1 MNPLLPFVL
10 LGLGFGYGD
19 MEVAKF
25 ERLAAAEISSQLSG
39 DDRTVTVKAVAGG
52 LSLAWGELESAEI
65 DARHFSLQQLPF
77 FTEPW
82 RSKAGKLGMLHLR
95 LSDFNLRG
103 LQINELRADIPD
115 CRYDLGLARGKKQFR
130 ISKSGEGTGS
140 VRVDEKALADYI
152 VKKYAEVKSATVKV
166 YNDVVW
172 VEGYGEFLIVNTN
185 FTVIAKLTPVD
196 GTKLVLT
203 DAKIYF
209 DWVRAEPAAAKVLLD
224 LLNPVVD
231 LYSGLGLYDAISV
244 TDVRLRDG
252 YVLAIGRTR
261 VPVKPGPPTSR

>member
-1 MNPLLPFVL
+1 MNPLLPFAL
-10 LGLGFGYGD
+10 LGLGFVYGD

-25 ERLAAAEISSQLSG
+25 ERLAAAEISSKLTG
-39 DDRTVTVKAVAGG
+39 DDRKVTVNAVPSG
-52 LSLAWGELESAEI
+52 LSLAWGELDSAKI
-65 DARHFSLQQLPF
+65 DARHFSLTELPF

-82 RSKAGKLGMLHLR
+82 RSKAGKLVMLHLR
-95 LSDFNLRG
+95 MSDFNLRG
-103 LQINELRADIPD
+103 LQIAELIADIPN

-152 VKKYAEVKSATVKV
+152 VEKYAEVKSATVKI

-224 LLNPVVD
+224 LLNPVID
-231 LYSGLGLYDAISV
+231 LHTELGLYDAIHV
-244 TDVRLRDG
+244 TDIRLRDG
-252 YVLAIGRTR
+252 FVLASGKTR
-261 VPVKPGPPTSR
+261 VPERPTGR

>member
-10 LGLGFGYGD
+10 LGLGLGYAD
-19 MEVAKF
+19 YEVSKF
-25 ERLAAAEISSQLSG
+25 ERLAAAEISSQLG
-39 DDRTVTVKAVAGG
+39 GEDRKVTVTAVPSG
-52 LSLAWGELESAEI
+52 LSLAWGELESAQI
-65 DARHFSLQQLPF
+65 DAEGFTLRELPF

-82 RSKAGKLGMLHLR
+82 RSKAGKLGMLR
-95 LSDFNLRG
+95 MRMRDFNLRG
-103 LQINELRADIPD
+103 LQIAELSADIPN

-140 VRVDEKALADYI
+140 VRVDEKALAEYI
-152 VKKYAEVKSATVKV
+152 VEKYAEVKSATVRI

-209 DWVRAEPAAAKVLLD
+209 DWTRAEPAAAQVLLD

-252 YVLAIGRTR
+252 FVLASGKTR
-261 VPVKPGPPTSR
+261 VPLKPGAPASR